1 MLINRLQLPPYLQ
14 LQDRKPWELKMFD
27 TLNWWKFGD
36 HKNYVSLDL
45 LAHVL
50 GIASSKTDMD
60 GSMVQDAYYVDK
72 DLPRIVAY
80 CERDV
85 VVTANIILHFQHLP
99 ALQPE
104 NIVVVT

>member
-1 MLINRLQLPPYLQ
+1 
-14 LQDRKPWELKMFD
+14 MFD

-50 GIASSKTDMD
+50 DIPSSKTDMD
-60 GSMVQDAYYVDK
+60 GSMVQDVYYVDK
-72 DLPRIVAY
+72 DIDRIVQY

-85 VVTANIILHFQHLP
+85 IVTANIILRFLH
-99 ALQPE
+99 QPLLKTE
-104 NIVVVT
+104 NIVVVTS